1 MREIFEPPG
10 TSIVKLHDEIVKL
23 TQGLRFE
30 RVERVVAA
38 REGRRD
44 LEKG

>member
-1 MREIFEPPG
+1 MREIFEPLKFL
-10 TSIVKLHDEIVKL
+10 IRELHDEMVKL

-30 RVERVVAA
+30 RVRFVVAA